1 MWLIPAQRTLAR
13 GLPMRIWIDMTA
25 SAHPLVFRPIIM
37 LLREQG
43 HEVEVTARDYAQT
56 LELLRMLGIEHT
68 AFGRHGG
75 ESRARKLAALFTRAR
90 AMRRFAKG
98 KQFDLAACHGSN
110 DLPIAARRLGI
121 PAVDMF
127 DYEFATWQHNVGCRL
142 SNRVICPDSI
152 PPERLR
158 RYGVGDEKLAQ
169 YPGLKEEYYLAD
181 FEPNPAVLD
190 QLGIDRDKVLV
201 VLRPPPDVSLYHRQS
216 NPLFPQ
222 VIRHLGTHEDVSA
235 VVLPRTTA
243 QKDYVRSLALPSL
256 VVPET
261 AVDAQSLIAYAD
273 LVVSA
278 GGTMNR
284 EAVALGTPVYTTYG
298 GRLGGV
304 DEALIRAGRLR
315 PLTDP
320 RALELRKRD
329 PGAQP
334 ERRDPQLLVD
344 LILGTPR

>member
-1 MWLIPAQRTLAR
+1 
-13 GLPMRIWIDMTA
+13 MRIWIDMTA
-25 SAHPLVFRPIIM
+25 PAHPLVFRPIIKR
-37 LLREQG
+37 LREQG
-43 HEVEVTARDYAQT
+43 HEVDVTARDYAQT
-56 LELLRMLGIEHT
+56 LELLHMLDIEHT
-68 AFGRHGG
+68 SFGQHGG
-75 ESRARKLAALFTRAR
+75 ESRTRKVAALFSRAR
-90 AMRRFAKG
+90 QMRKFAKG
-98 KQFDLAACHGSN
+98 KHFDLAACHGSN

-121 PAVDMF
+121 PAADMF

-142 SNRVICPDSI
+142 ASRVMTPDSI

-158 RYGVGDEKLAQ
+158 RYGVDDRKLAQ

-181 FEPNPAVLD
+181 FAPNPAVLE
-190 QLGIDRDKVLV
+190 QLGIDTSKVLV
-201 VLRPPPDVSLYHRQS
+201 VLRPPPDVSLYHRKS

-222 VIRHLGTHEDVSA
+222 VVRHLGTHEGVRA

-243 QKDYVRSLALPSL
+243 QKEYVRSLKLPSL
-256 VVPET
+256 IVPDG
-261 AVDAQSLIAYAD
+261 AVDAQSLIAFAD

-304 DEALIRAGRLR
+304 DEALIRDGRLR

-320 RALELRKRD
+320 RALELEKR
-329 PGAQP
+329 PKGGQ
-334 ERRDPQLLVD
+334 RSKRDPQLLVD
-344 LILGTPR
+344 LILQTPHPARAS

>member
-1 MWLIPAQRTLAR
+1 
-13 GLPMRIWIDMTA
+13 MRIWIDMTA
-25 SAHPLVFRPIIM
+25 PAHPLVFRPIIKR
-37 LLREQG
+37 LREQG

-68 AFGRHGG
+68 EFGRHGG
-75 ESRARKLAALFTRAR
+75 ESRVRKIAALFAR
-90 AMRRFAKG
+90 GNQMRRFAKG
-98 KQFDLAACHGSN
+98 KHFDLAACHGSN

-127 DYEFATWQHNVGCRL
+127 DYEFAKWQHNVGCRL
-142 SNRVICPDSI
+142 SSRVMTPDTI
-152 PPERLR
+152 PPIRLR
-158 RYGVGDEKLAQ
+158 RYGVDESKLAQ
-169 YPGLKEEYYLAD
+169 FPGLKEEYYLAD
-181 FEPNPAVLD
+181 FEPDASVLE
-190 QLGIDRDKVLV
+190 QLGIGREKVLV
-201 VLRPPPDVSLYHRQS
+201 VLRPPPDVSLYHRKS

-222 VIRHLGTHEDVSA
+222 VVRHLGTAEEVRA

-243 QKDYVRSLALPSL
+243 QKEYVRSLGLPSL
-256 VVPET
+256 IVPDH
-261 AVDAQSLIAYAD
+261 AVDAQSLIAFAD

-304 DEALIRAGRLR
+304 DEALIRDGRLR

-320 RALELRKRD
+320 RALDLQKRRTEGAATKRD
-329 PGAQP
+329 PQI
-334 ERRDPQLLVD
+334 LVD
-344 LILGTPR
+344 LMLGTPR

>member
-1 MWLIPAQRTLAR
+1 MWLIAGQRNVSTL
-13 GLPMRIWIDMTA
+13 RIWIDMTA
-25 SAHPLVFRPIIM
+25 PAHPLVFRPIIKR
-37 LLREQG
+37 LREQG

-56 LELLRMLGIEHT
+56 LQLLDMLGIEHT
-68 AFGRHGG
+68 AFGKHGG
-75 ESRARKLAALFTRAR
+75 ESRVRKLTALFSRGR
-90 AMRRFAKG
+90 RMRKFAKG

-110 DLPIAARRLGI
+110 DLPIVARRLGI
-121 PAVDMF
+121 PTADMF

-142 SNRVICPDSI
+142 SKRVMTPDSI

-158 RYGVGDEKLAQ
+158 RYGVDDGKLAQ

-181 FEPNPAVLD
+181 FAPNEAVLD
-190 QLGIDRDKVLV
+190 ELGIDRSKVLV
-201 VLRPPPDVSLYHRQS
+201 VLRPPPDVSLYHRKS

-222 VIRHLGTHEDVSA
+222 VVRHLGTHDEVQA

-243 QKDYVRSLALPSL
+243 QQEYVQSLSLPSL
-256 VVPET
+256 IVPDH
-261 AVDAQSLIAYAD
+261 AVDAQSLISFAD

-304 DEALIRAGRLR
+304 DEALIRSGRLR

-320 RALELRKRD
+320 RALDLQKRS
-329 PGAQP
+329 GNG
-334 ERRDPQLLVD
+334 ERTRRDPQLLVD
-344 LILGTPR
+344 LILGTPG